1 MRGEKAAVPPCLILR
16 SLDVCNADNT
26 ARPTI
31 VQPAAQEGTSS
42 GFINRLAAT
51 AGSLHEFAR
60 VLSSVITIVGY

>member
-42 GFINRLAAT
+42 GTFNWFAPT
-51 AGSLHEFAR
+51 TSSLSERYRTTFFRHH
-60 VLSSVITIVGY
+60 